1 MSHTG
6 QMNRQYSTKKSRMKG
21 NFNCQTAESEH
32 RSVALLDLKRQ
43 YETIKDE
50 IADALKRVCDSGA
63 FVLGPEVKALEHNLA
78 QYSQTEHAIAC
89 ASGSDALLLALMA
102 INVGPGDEVL
112 VPSFTFFATASA
124 VSRLGAVPVF
134 VDIDPVS
141 YNIDPNDAE
150 RKITARTKAIIPVH
164 LFGQMADMNPLS
176 ALAHLRNFAV
186 IEDAAQAIGAELEGR
201 RAGSWGDL
209 GAFSFYPTKNLGG
222 AGDGGLITT
231 RNDEFA
237 KRLRLLHLHGMEP
250 RYYHR
255 VIGINSRLDS
265 FQAAIVN
272 VKLKYLEGWTMMRI
286 QNAQRYAEL
295 FMEAGLDQIL
305 GLPKLLPNRRHVWNQ
320 YTVRVPEGLRDDLR
334 QNLTER
340 KIGTEI
346 YYPLGLHEQECYQYL
361 GYAPESLPETFR
373 ASREVLALPI
383 FPELMECEQ
392 RTVVRGI
399 KAYFDAYPMR
409 HIFPAVTPET
419 QREAA

>member
-1 MSHTG
+1 
-6 QMNRQYSTKKSRMKG
+6 MKG
-21 NFNCQTAESEH
+21 NFNCQTAEAEN

-63 FVLGPEVKALEHNLA
+63 FVLGPEVKMLEQNLA

-102 INVGPGDEVL
+102 ADVGPGDEVL

-124 VSRLGAVPVF
+124 VSRLGATPVF
-134 VDIDPVS
+134 VDIDPIS
-141 YNIDPNDAE
+141 YDIDSADAAQ
-150 RKITARTKAIIPVH
+150 KVTTRTKAIIPVH
-164 LFGQMADMNPLS
+164 LFGQMAEMNQIS
-176 ALAHLRNFAV
+176 MLAHMHGFTV
-186 IEDAAQAIGAELEGR
+186 IEDAAQAVGAELEGR
-201 RAGSWGDL
+201 RAGSWGDM

-222 AGDGGLITT
+222 AGDGGLVTT
-231 RNDEFA
+231 RNDELA
-237 KRLRLLHLHGMEP
+237 KKLRLLHVHGMEP
-250 RYYHR
+250 RYYHK

-286 QNAQRYAEL
+286 QNALRYGEL
-295 FMEAGLDQIL
+295 FAEAGLDQTI
-305 GLPKLLPNRRHVWNQ
+305 GLPKSLPYCRHVWNQ
-320 YTVRVPEGLRDDLR
+320 YTVRVPDGLRDDLR
-334 QNLTER
+334 QSLIER

-346 YYPLGLHEQECYQYL
+346 YYPLGLHEQECYRGL
-361 GYAPESLPETFR
+361 GYAPESLPETYK

-383 FPELMECEQ
+383 FPELMESEQ

-399 KAYFDAYPMR
+399 KAYFDAHLMR
-409 HIFPAVTPET
+409 HIFPASTPET

>member
-1 MSHTG
+1 M
-6 QMNRQYSTKKSRMKG
+6 
-21 NFNCQTAESEH
+21 AESEN

-50 IADALKRVCDSGA
+50 IAEALKRVCDSGA
-63 FVLGPEVKALEHNLA
+63 FVLGPEVKALEQNLA

-89 ASGSDALLLALMA
+89 ASGSDAILLALMA
-102 INVGPGDEVL
+102 GDIGPGDEVL

-124 VSRLGAVPVF
+124 VSRLGATPVF

-141 YNIDPNDAE
+141 YNIDPNDAAK
-150 RKITARTKAIIPVH
+150 KITPRTRAIIPVH
-164 LFGQMADMNPLS
+164 LFGQMADMHHLNV
-176 ALAHLRNFAV
+176 LAQFHDLIV

-201 RAGSWGDL
+201 RAGSWGDM

-222 AGDGGLITT
+222 AGDGGLVTT
-231 RNDEFA
+231 RDEQLA
-237 KRLRLLHLHGMEP
+237 KQLHLLHVHGMEP
-250 RYYHR
+250 RYYHS

-286 QNAQRYAEL
+286 QNALRYSEMFA
-295 FMEAGLDQIL
+295 EAGLDMIL
-305 GLPKLLPNRRHVWNQ
+305 TLPKLLPHRRHVWNQ
-320 YTVRVPEGLRDDLR
+320 YTVRVQEGLRDDLR
-334 QNLTER
+334 RDLTER

-346 YYPLGLHEQECYQYL
+346 YYPLGLHEQECYRNL
-361 GYAPESLPETFR
+361 GYMPESLPETFK
-373 ASREVLALPI
+373 ACREVLALPI
-383 FPELMECEQ
+383 FPELTESEQ

-399 KAYFDAYPMR
+399 KLYFEANPLR
-409 HIFPAVTPET
+409 HIFPAAAPEK